1 MLRSWLKKRGKQH
14 CIDFDDEEL
23 RQLRNYFNSLDD
35 DGSGAIGVDELEDPL
50 IALGLVENRQQVA
63 SIVAM
68 VDEDGSQQIEFDE
81 FLSIIKGG
89 NTKSSGSQK
98 EESVPSPTKKK
109 QTEIVAATKETVSGS
124 QAIFDFFKKLTSGE
138 LKVDS
143 EDKIIP
149 FSIFISTYRRK
160 KILDAMMGKTPKERE
175 EGTRILNNYK
185 KQLAERMAR

>member
-89 NTKSSGSQK
+89 NTKTSGSQK

-109 QTEIVAATKETVSGS
+109 QTEIVAAPKETVSGS

>member
-89 NTKSSGSQK
+89 NTKTSGSQK

-109 QTEIVAATKETVSGS
+109 QTETVAAPKDTASGS